1 VAVYCEHGKVIQSD
15 LKQGSVE
22 RSINLDKEGMPQQK
36 YQSMRNK
43 ILHKLCYELY
53 IDLSFWLSKSV

>member
-1 VAVYCEHGKVIQSD
+1 
-15 LKQGSVE
+15 LKPGSVE